1 MTTPEPDPDVLD
13 AVITNEALRAAN
25 GEKIVL
31 ARIIRRAIID
41 YLALTTA
48 PRPVEY
54 RWTDTDGI
62 LHNRDGLV
70 ICGDIADDGAR
81 CIREKS
87 HQDPLHYYRERT
99 IQP

>member
-1 MTTPEPDPDVLD
+1 MTTPNLD
-13 AVITNEALRAAN
+13 TDALDEVTMAEALRLAN

-31 ARIIRRAIID
+31 ARTIRRAITH
-41 YLALTTA
+41 YQQLTTA

-70 ICGDIADDGAR
+70 ICGDLAHDGAR